1 MLRYI
6 YRRFLH
12 LLPLV
17 IGMTFISFLII
28 QLAPGDYFT
37 RMAMN
42 PEVSPETITQLRQ
55 EFALDKPLIIQYLR
69 WLFNICHL
77 NFGTSFTYHIPVI
90 SIVKGRLLNTLLL
103 SVSVMILTWLI
114 SIPLGI
120 FAALKENRAPD
131 RLLSGFAFVGIS
143 LPSFFLALLLLCF
156 AARSGWFPTGGVAS
170 IRYEEFS
177 ALGKFVDRI
186 HHLMLPTLVLV
197 ICSFGG
203 LFRVMRGNFLENLR
217 APYITTARAKGLS
230 ERKVIYKHILRNSI
244 NPLITIFGYELS
256 GLLSGVALVEIIL
269 SWPGLGRLMLEAVMA
284 QDLYVVMASLL
295 VGGILLILGN
305 LIADILLAFADPR
318 IRYQ

>member
-6 YRRFLH
+6 SRRFLH
-12 LLPLV
+12 LLPLI

-37 RMAMN
+37 RMSMN
-42 PEVSPETITQLRQ
+42 PEVSRETIARLRQ

-77 NFGTSFTYHIPVI
+77 NFGISFTYHIPVI
-90 SIVKGRLLNTLLL
+90 SLIKGRLLNTLTL
-103 SVSVMILTWLI
+103 SISVMILTWFI
-114 SIPLGI
+114 AIPLGI

-131 RLLSGFAFVGIS
+131 RLLSGLAFAGIS
-143 LPSFFLALLLLCF
+143 LPSFFLALLLLYF
-156 AARSGWFPTGGVAS
+156 AAKTGWFPIGGATS
-170 IRYEEFS
+170 IHYEEFC
-177 ALGKFVDRI
+177 AFGKFADRI
-186 HHLMLPTLVLV
+186 HHLLLPALVLV

-203 LFRVMRGNFLENLR
+203 LFRIMRGNFLENFR
-217 APYITTARAKGLS
+217 ASYVTAARAKGLS
-230 ERKVIYKHILRNSI
+230 ERKIIYKHILRNSI

-269 SWPGLGRLMLEAVMA
+269 SWPGLGRLMLEAVMS

-295 VGGILLILGN
+295 VGGFLLILGN

-318 IRYQ
+318 IRYR

>member
-1 MLRYI
+1 
-6 YRRFLH
+6 
-12 LLPLV
+12 
-17 IGMTFISFLII
+17 MTFISFLII

-77 NFGTSFTYHIPVI
+77 NFGISFTYHIPVFAI
-90 SIVKGRLLNTLLL
+90 IKGRLLNTILL

-120 FAALKENRAPD
+120 FAALKENRVQD

-143 LPSFFLALLLLCF
+143 VPSFFLALLLLCF
-156 AARSGWFPTGGVAS
+156 SAKTGWFPIGGVAS

-177 ALGKFVDRI
+177 ALGKFADRI
-186 HHLMLPTLVLV
+186 HHLILPTLVLV
-197 ICSFGG
+197 VCSFGG

-217 APYITTARAKGLS
+217 APYVTPARAKGLS
-230 ERKVIYKHILRNSI
+230 EGKVIYKHILRNSV

-269 SWPGLGRLMLEAVMA
+269 SWPGLGRLMLEAVMT

-295 VGGILLILGN
+295 VGGVLLILGN

-318 IRYQ
+318 IRYR